1 MFTPEIQM
9 LELRE
14 TFLMPPI
21 DTEALAL
28 SELSADLNP
37 QPGISIDAKHHSGIA
52 SLLLAKFHCHSS
64 YISGYDRLVQKSCF
78 S

>member
-1 MFTPEIQM
+1 M

-37 QPGISIDAKHHSGIA
+37 QPVTPAISQAMI
-52 SLLLAKFHCHSS
+52 
-64 YISGYDRLVQKSCF
+64 V
-78 S
+78 